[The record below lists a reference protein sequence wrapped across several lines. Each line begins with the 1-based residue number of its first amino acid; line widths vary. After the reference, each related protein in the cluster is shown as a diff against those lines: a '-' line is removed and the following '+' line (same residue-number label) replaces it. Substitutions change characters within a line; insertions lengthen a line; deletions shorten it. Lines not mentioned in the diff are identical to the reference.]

1 MSVPSGLDHVV
12 SPPRVGEPGPYPTLL
27 LLHGRGADEQ
37 DLFGLAEELDPR
49 LYVVS
54 ARAPL
59 SFGPGFAWYH
69 LIDIGNPDL
78 TSFRASLEALT
89 RFVEDL
95 PTIYPVDPS
104 RIYMLGFSQG
114 AVMAGSLALVH
125 PERPAG
131 TVMLSGYLPLDAGLA
146 VDVAGLA
153 GHEVFV
159 GHGTLDP
166 VIPVA
171 AARLARDYFTRVG
184 AQLTYREYPIPHA
197 IGPQELAD
205 VADWLSA
212 KLGPV

>member
-1 MSVPSGLDHVV
+1 
-12 SPPRVGEPGPYPTLL
+12 
-27 LLHGRGADEQ
+27 LHGRGADEQ

-69 LIDIGNPDL
+69 LLDIGNPDL
-78 TSFRASLEALT
+78 TSFRASLDALT
-89 RFVEDL
+89 RFVAEL
-95 PTIYPVDPS
+95 PTTYPVDPS
-104 RIYMLGFSQG
+104 RIYTLGFSQG

-153 GHEVFV
+153 GRVVFL

-166 VIPVA
+166 VIPVT

-205 VADWLSA
+205 AAAWLSTR
-212 KLGPV
+212 LGPA